1 MVHHLFIL
9 EATMHH
15 NEADS
20 RARSSVAIG
29 IVQYLPDR
37 RELSGQTNA
46 YNTMKWLKARQQFQE
61 KEPPKKDTDN

>member
-20 RARSSVAIG
+20 SAGSSVAIG
-29 IVQYLPDR
+29 IAQYLSER
-37 RELSGQTNA
+37 RKLSGQTNA
-46 YNTMKWLKARQQFQE
+46 YNTMK
-61 KEPPKKDTDN
+61 